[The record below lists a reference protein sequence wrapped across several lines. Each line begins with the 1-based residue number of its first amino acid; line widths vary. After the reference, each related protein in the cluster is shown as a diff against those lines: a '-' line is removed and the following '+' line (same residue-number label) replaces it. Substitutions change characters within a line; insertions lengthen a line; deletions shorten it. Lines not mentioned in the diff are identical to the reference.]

1 MSMIRENA
9 KYGTISDKGIH
20 FTGLSGRRKTL
31 RFTPEKSIRIQFDL
45 GSDIMISLDDC
56 PSPEA
61 SERENLESVER
72 TIQWAKRCR
81 QAFDKLVSIRGPL
94 GSESPLLFGV
104 IHGGSDR
111 RLRESCAGELLALGF
126 DGFGFGGWPLDP
138 EGNLAEDILDYTARL
153 IPDDLPKFALGVG
166 KPEGLVRCFQMG
178 WTLFDCV
185 LPTRDA
191 RHGRLYVFNEN
202 SLDKVDIYSEDFYR
216 LIYIRDKK
224 YKRDSRPISLAC
236 DCYCCTNF
244 SVGYVHH
251 LFDIRDPLGYRLATI
266 HNLRFYMQVV
276 EKLRQQH
283 SRGSRWR
290 EGGGSP
296 ATH

>member
-1 MSMIRENA
+1 MSMIRENR
-9 KYGTISDKGIH
+9 KYGTISDKGVN

-56 PSPEA
+56 PSPQA
-61 SERENLESVER
+61 SEAENLESVER
-72 TIQWAKRCR
+72 TIKWAKRCKR
-81 QAFDKLVSIRGPL
+81 EFDKLLSIRGTQD
-94 GSESPLLFGV
+94 GKRPLLFGV
-104 IHGGSDR
+104 IHGGYDR
-111 RLRESCAGELLALGF
+111 RARGFSASQLLPLGL
-126 DGFGFGGWPLDP
+126 DGFGFGGWPLDR

-166 KPEGLVRCFQMG
+166 KPEGIVRCFQMG

-191 RHGRLYVFNEN
+191 RHERLYVFNEN
-202 SLDKVDIYSEDFYR
+202 SLDKVDIYSEQFYR
-216 LIYIRDKK
+216 HTYIRDKK

-236 DCYCCTNF
+236 DCYSCTNF

-251 LFDIRDPLGYRLATI
+251 LFDIRDPLAYRLATI
-266 HNLRFYMQVV
+266 HNLRFYTQLI
-276 EKLRQQH
+276 EKIREQRL
-283 SRGSRWR
+283 SGSRR
-290 EGGGSP
+290 GRSRH
-296 ATH
+296 TH